1 MKLSWKIEV
10 SLILIFSFAVMPA
23 VASDSEFI
31 LKELQRADWEVRL
44 MNGAS
49 LEKMREP
56 QSIETLIEI
65 IDNRRI
71 DWRLQIRGI
80 RLLGKIHTPR
90 VEDFLLR
97 LFSDAFF
104 HHGCPAVRSSIALT
118 LGNFSG
124 PRVVNGLIEGLED
137 PELQV
142 REATI
147 VSLGRVG
154 DVTAVPYLIA
164 QLKDMHFV
172 IKVSA
177 IRSLG
182 LLRDA
187 RAVSSL
193 ERIAGNAVE
202 PLLKR
207 EASIALSMIRK
218 QS

>member
-1 MKLSWKIEV
+1 MKLCWKIEV
-10 SLILIFSFAVMPA
+10 ALILIFSCAAMPA
-23 VASDSEFI
+23 VASDYEFI

-44 MNGAS
+44 MNGAA

-56 QSIETLIEI
+56 QSIETLIEL

-90 VEDFLLR
+90 VEDFLLQ
-97 LFSDAFF
+97 LFSDIFF
-104 HHGCPAVRSSIALT
+104 HHGCPAVRSSLALT

-124 PRVVNGLIEGLED
+124 PKVVTGLIEGLDD

-142 REATI
+142 REASI
-147 VSLGRVG
+147 VSLGRIG
-154 DVTAVPYLIA
+154 DVAAVPYLID

-193 ERIAGNAVE
+193 ENIAGNAVE

-207 EASIALSMIRK
+207 EASIALSMIRR